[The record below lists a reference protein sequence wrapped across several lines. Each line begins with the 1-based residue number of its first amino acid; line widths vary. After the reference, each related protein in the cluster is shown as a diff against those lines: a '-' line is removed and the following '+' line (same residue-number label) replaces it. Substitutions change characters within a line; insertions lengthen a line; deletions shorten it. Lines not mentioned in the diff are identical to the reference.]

1 MVQWKVELC
10 GTVESEELCGTAESG
25 EQGSV
30 KPGATKGSATCG
42 GRGKRAAAT
51 ASPMSNY
58 SRRSSAD
65 L

>member
-30 KPGATKGSATCG
+30 KPGATKGSSTCG

-51 ASPMSNY
+51 ASPMSN
-58 SRRSSAD
+58 
-65 L
+65 